1 MENGQPIIKIKKE
14 PLDYFLDYGTLI
26 VLIATWG
33 FTIYHFNKLPDI
45 IATHFDLNGNPD
57 GFGSKYTIWFIPVIV
72 SLIYILIFALT
83 RYPHKF
89 NYLTKITEQNASKQY
104 KLASRSMRIILFN
117 ITLLF
122 GFITFKVIEG
132 AYTESSSFE
141 WWFIPLLLLS
151 TMIPTFY
158 MTIASGS
165 KKYR

>member
-1 MENGQPIIKIKKE
+1 MENSLPIVKIKKE
-14 PLDYFLDYGTLI
+14 PLDYFLEYGALI

-57 GFGSKYTIWFIPVIV
+57 GFGSKYTIWLLPVIV
-72 SLIYILIFALT
+72 SLIYILIYALT

-89 NYLTKITEQNASKQY
+89 NYLTKITEHNAHKQY

-122 GFITFKVIEG
+122 GFITFKEING
-132 AYTESSSFE
+132 AYTKSSSLE

-151 TMIPTFY
+151 TIIPTFY
-158 MTIASGS
+158 MIIASGS

>member
-1 MENGQPIIKIKKE
+1 MNNEQPFVKIKKE
-14 PLDYFLDYGTLI
+14 PVDFFLEYSALI

-45 IATHFDLNGNPD
+45 IATHFDLNGNPN
-57 GFGSKYTIWFIPVIV
+57 GFGSKFTIWLLPIIITLV
-72 SLIYILIFALT
+72 YILIYVLN

-122 GFITFKVIEG
+122 GFITFKEIDG
-132 AYTESSSFE
+132 AYTKSSTLE
-141 WWFIPLLLLS
+141 WWFIPLLLGS
-151 TMIPTFY
+151 SIIPTFY
-158 MTIASGS
+158 MIIASGS

>member
-1 MENGQPIIKIKKE
+1 MENGQPIVKIKKE
-14 PLDYFLDYGTLI
+14 SLDYFLEYGALI
-26 VLIATWG
+26 VLIASWG

-45 IATHFDLNGNPD
+45 IATHFDLNGNPN
-57 GFGSKYTIWFIPVIV
+57 GFGSKYTIWLLPVIV
-72 SLIYILIFALT
+72 GLIYILIYTLN

-122 GFITFKVIEG
+122 AYITFKEIDG
-132 AYTESSSFE
+132 AYTQSSSLE
-141 WWFIPLLLLS
+141 WWFIPLLLGS
-151 TMIPTFY
+151 TIIPTFY
-158 MTIASGS
+158 MIIVSGS

>member
-1 MENGQPIIKIKKE
+1 MENGLPIVKIKKD
-14 PLDYFLDYGTLI
+14 PLDYFLEYGALI

-57 GFGSKYTIWFIPVIV
+57 GFGSKYTIWLLPVIV
-72 SLIYILIFALT
+72 SLISILIYALN

-89 NYLTKITEQNASKQY
+89 NYLTKITEQNAHKQY
-104 KLASRSMRIILFN
+104 KLASRSMRVILFN

-122 GFITFKVIEG
+122 GFITFKEIDG
-132 AYTESSSFE
+132 AYTKSSTLE

-151 TMIPTFY
+151 TIVPTFY
-158 MTIASGS
+158 MIIASGS